1 MKRQNVRKLILII
14 SLLLFPVTLNFFS
27 PYLIIQGASEGV
39 ITGSF
44 LLFITLFI
52 SSLVFGRAFCGWV
65 CPAGG
70 LQEILFGVN
79 NRKGPGGNANWI
91 KYIIWLPWISAILGL
106 GFGMAGGFRSVK
118 PLYMTETG
126 ISTDEPMKYITYYM
140 VVLIFFVLSVIFG
153 RRAGCHTLC
162 WMAPFMVIGT
172 KIQNW
177 LHLPAL
183 HLVPNPAACTNCM
196 TCTRHCPMS
205 LEVNQMVQ
213 VGDMRNSECILCGE
227 CADGCPKNAIKL
239 TWKKR

>member
-27 PYLIIQGASEGV
+27 PYLIIRGASEGV
-39 ITGSF
+39 MTGSF
-44 LLFITLFI
+44 LLFSLLLI
-52 SSLVFGRAFCGWV
+52 SSLIFGRAFCGWV
-65 CPAGG
+65 CPSGS
-70 LQEILFGVN
+70 LQEILFAVN
-79 NRKGPGGNANWI
+79 NRKGPGGKANWI
-91 KYIIWLPWISAILGL
+91 KYVIWLPWISAILGL
-106 GFGMAGGFRSVK
+106 GLGTAGGFHTVN

-140 VVLIFFVLSVIFG
+140 VVLIFFALSVIFG
-153 RRAGCHTLC
+153 RRAGCHTIC

-183 HLVPNPAACTNCM
+183 HLVPDAAACSNCL

-213 VGDMRNSECILCGE
+213 AGDMRNTECILCGE
-227 CADGCPKNAIKL
+227 CADGCSKDAIKL
-239 TWKKR
+239 TWKKA